1 MLHIKKRLQSQS
13 LRKSVLDAIN
23 FVAAYSG
30 DEDKINNCPRRLT
43 ENIDREPKCT
53 SCQSQNLENET
64 LQKNMS

>member
-30 DEDKINNCPRRLT
+30 DEDKINNL
-43 ENIDREPKCT
+43 PKAF
-53 SCQSQNLENET
+53 NR
-64 LQKNMS
+64 KY